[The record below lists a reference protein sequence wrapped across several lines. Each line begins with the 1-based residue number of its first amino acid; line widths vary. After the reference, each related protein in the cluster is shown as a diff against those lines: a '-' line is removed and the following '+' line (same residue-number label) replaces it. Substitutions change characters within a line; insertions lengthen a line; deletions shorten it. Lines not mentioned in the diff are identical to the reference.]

1 MHTEIFHFM
10 PQALASLCFCDML
23 NFFWFL
29 TKWGGGTNGVRVI
42 PCYEVGQCQEC
53 RSSRSVLLV
62 DWDETEATLMLR
74 LDSVPAQVSAE
85 QCASNAS
92 RAMCERTVPWLI
104 KPVVVSN
111 KRVLEQHQL
120 CNLDILHGEVCDAQG
135 VLDQSRI
142 QSSEKT
148 EEWPA
153 ECVRCLL

>member
-1 MHTEIFHFM
+1 
-10 PQALASLCFCDML
+10 
-23 NFFWFL
+23 
-29 TKWGGGTNGVRVI
+29 
-42 PCYEVGQCQEC
+42 
-53 RSSRSVLLV
+53 
-62 DWDETEATLMLR
+62 MLR

-148 EEWPA
+148 EE
-153 ECVRCLL
+153 